1 MADIYYSQSFN
12 CLTLTSDSSSYEL
25 TIPEYDAKSPQY
37 FIWIERDLGQ
47 CVLALLKHYK
57 NDSAHIL
64 GETFY
69 AVSDKMSYTD
79 YANVIEKGSVPLGAE
94 LDPWYSYS
102 WCSGR
107 KARSFRDR
115 CTHWNGGKG
124 YRSYSSPTK
133 CSCLSNLSRKLT
145 RWYVCA
151 LLSDSISCRMYIV

>member
-69 AVSDKMSYTD
+69 AVSDKMNYTD
-79 YANVIEKGSVPLGAE
+79 YVNVIEKGSVPPSA
-94 LDPWYSYS
+94 
-102 WCSGR
+102 
-107 KARSFRDR
+107 KA
-115 CTHWNGGKG
+115 N
-124 YRSYSSPTK
+124 P
-133 CSCLSNLSRKLT
+133 
-145 RWYVCA
+145 
-151 LLSDSISCRMYIV
+151 